1 LDKFERLSIVGRVKR
16 AWWPVRLIGIGA
28 VLVGVGVSI
37 RGFDAIA
44 DGDTG
49 LGWVIVTLAFLGAAC
64 GVAALLASRGRS

>member
-1 LDKFERLSIVGRVKR
+1 LDKFERLPIVGRVKR

-44 DGDTG
+44 D
-49 LGWVIVTLAFLGAAC
+49 VTLAFLGAAC